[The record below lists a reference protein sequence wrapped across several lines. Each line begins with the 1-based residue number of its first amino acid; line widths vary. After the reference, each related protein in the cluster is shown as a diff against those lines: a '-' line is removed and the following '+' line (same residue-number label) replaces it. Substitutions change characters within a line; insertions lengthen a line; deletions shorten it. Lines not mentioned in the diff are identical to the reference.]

1 MKRKLKPLHLLLI
14 AVGLLIIIAI
24 VAKKAGWIGGESLE
38 NVTVEKAEL
47 REIVETVIANGKVQP
62 ETEVKISSEISG
74 EIIALYVKE
83 GDSVKKGQLLVRINP
98 QLIQAAL
105 ERTEAAVNNA
115 KASKATA
122 QARLK
127 QAEASFQNINLSFAR
142 NRKLY
147 EQKVISDAEFDAAKA
162 QYETSV
168 QEIESA
174 RQSVAAAEFTIN
186 SASAGVKETRENL
199 LRTTIYSPMEGI
211 VTKLNVELGERVVG
225 TAQMAG
231 TEMMRIANLNS
242 MMAKVDVSEAD
253 IVRISIGD
261 TADIEVDAYPG
272 RIFKGVVSEVSN
284 SANSAMGA
292 ASASDQVT
300 NFAVKIHL
308 VNSSYADLIR
318 NRKVPFRPGM
328 SASVEIHTDM
338 ISGIVA
344 VPIQAVTIRSFNS
357 KGELSLLE
365 KSASEGDESEE
376 EGNAET
382 NRNEPSNRNK
392 LTNQEVVFVVENG
405 MSKAVKV
412 KIGIQDDAWIA
423 ITEGIKVGQEVISG
437 PYSSISKKLDNK
449 TKVKKVSRK
458 SLYSK
463 EK

>member
-14 AVGLLIIIAI
+14 AVGLLLIAAI

-47 REIVETVIANGKVQP
+47 RDIVETVIANGKVQP

-74 EIIALYVKE
+74 EIIGLYVKE

-98 QLIQAAL
+98 QIIEAAL
-105 ERTEAAVNNA
+105 ERAEAAVNNA
-115 KASKATA
+115 KASKANA
-122 QARLK
+122 AARLK
-127 QAEASFQNINLSFAR
+127 QAEANFKNISLNYNR
-142 NRKLY
+142 NKKLF

-231 TEMMRIANLNS
+231 TEMMRVANLNA

-253 IVRISIGD
+253 IVRISVGD

-272 RIFKGVVSEVSN
+272 RFFKGIVTEVSN
-284 SANSAMGA
+284 SANSSGGIA
-292 ASASDQVT
+292 AASDQVT

-308 VNSSYADLIR
+308 LNSSYEDLLKKK
-318 NRKVPFRPGM
+318 KVPFRPGM
-328 SASVEIHTDM
+328 SASVEIHTDRV
-338 ISGIVA
+338 SGIVA

-357 KGELSLLE
+357 KGEMSLLKKTE
-365 KSASEGDESEE
+365 DSSDEETDSESSESSKSGD
-376 EGNAET
+376 
-382 NRNEPSNRNK
+382 K
-392 LTNQEVVFVVENG
+392 LTNHEVVFVVENG
-405 MSKAVKV
+405 ISKAQKV
-412 KIGIQDDAWIA
+412 TVGIQDDAWIA
-423 ITEGIKVGQEVISG
+423 ITSGIKAGQEVISG

-449 TKVKKVSRK
+449 TKVKVVSRK
-458 SLYSK
+458 ALYSK
-463 EK
+463 DK

>member
-1 MKRKLKPLHLLLI
+1 MKRKLKPLHILLI
-14 AVGLLIIIAI
+14 AVGLLVVIAI
-24 VAKKAGWIGGESLE
+24 VAKKSGWIGGEYLE

-47 REIVETVIANGKVQP
+47 RDIVETVIANGKVQP

-74 EIIALYVKE
+74 EIIALHVKE

-98 QLIQAAL
+98 QIIQATL
-105 ERTEAAVNNA
+105 ERAEAAVNNA
-115 KASKATA
+115 KASRATA

-127 QAEASFQNINLSFAR
+127 QAEANFQNISLSYAR
-142 NRKLY
+142 NRKLHD
-147 EQKVISDAEFDAAKA
+147 QKVISDSELDAARA

-186 SASAGVKETRENL
+186 SASASVKETRENL

-231 TEMMRIANLNS
+231 TEMMRIANLNA

-253 IVRISIGD
+253 IVRISVGD

-272 RIFKGVVSEVSN
+272 RVFKGMVSEVSN
-284 SANSAMGA
+284 SANTAGGLA
-292 ASASDQVT
+292 AASDQVT

-308 VNSSYADLIR
+308 LNSSYADLLSKR
-318 NRKVPFRPGM
+318 RVPFRPGM
-328 SASVEIHTDM
+328 SASVEIHTDR
-338 ISGIVA
+338 IAGIVA
-344 VPIQAVTIRSFNS
+344 VPIQAVAIRSFNS
-357 KGELSLLE
+357 KGEMSLLK
-365 KSASEGDESEE
+365 KSEDPEEDESEGSSSE
-376 EGNAET
+376 SDQTKE
-382 NRNEPSNRNK
+382 K
-392 LTNQEVVFVVENG
+392 LTNHEVVFVVENG
-405 MSKAVKV
+405 ISKAKKV
-412 KIGIQDDAWIA
+412 TTGIQDDAWIS
-423 ITEGIKVGQEVISG
+423 ITSGIQAGQEVISG

-449 TKVKKVSRK
+449 TKVKVVSRK
-458 SLYSK
+458 ALYSK

>member
-14 AVGLLIIIAI
+14 AVGLLLIAAI

-47 REIVETVIANGKVQP
+47 RDIVETVIANGKVQP

-74 EIIALYVKE
+74 EIIGLYVKE

-98 QLIQAAL
+98 QIIEAAL
-105 ERTEAAVNNA
+105 ERAEAAVNNA
-115 KASKATA
+115 KASKANA
-122 QARLK
+122 AARLK
-127 QAEASFQNINLSFAR
+127 QAEANFKNISLNYNR
-142 NRKLY
+142 NKKLF

-231 TEMMRIANLNS
+231 TEMMRVANLNA

-253 IVRISIGD
+253 IVRISVGD

-272 RIFKGVVSEVSN
+272 RFFKGIVTEVSN
-284 SANSAMGA
+284 SA
-292 ASASDQVT
+292 
-300 NFAVKIHL
+300 
-308 VNSSYADLIR
+308 
-318 NRKVPFRPGM
+318 
-328 SASVEIHTDM
+328 
-338 ISGIVA
+338 
-344 VPIQAVTIRSFNS
+344 
-357 KGELSLLE
+357 
-365 KSASEGDESEE
+365 
-376 EGNAET
+376 
-382 NRNEPSNRNK
+382 
-392 LTNQEVVFVVENG
+392 
-405 MSKAVKV
+405 
-412 KIGIQDDAWIA
+412 
-423 ITEGIKVGQEVISG
+423 
-437 PYSSISKKLDNK
+437 
-449 TKVKKVSRK
+449 
-458 SLYSK
+458 
-463 EK
+463 